1 MLNLFGEITEIGI
14 LEGENGALGIV
25 IKRLDGSFITIK
37 GLTEDET
44 RACCHLFCKVELK
57 IEGVK

>member
-1 MLNLFGEITEIGI
+1 MLNLFGEIVEIGI
-14 LEGENGALGIV
+14 MEEEDGAMGIV
-25 IKRLDGSFITIK
+25 IERTDGSLVTIK

-44 RACCHLFCKVELK
+44 RACCHLFCKIELK